1 MATTLLE
8 KLEEKIDVSIETI
21 ELLRL
26 QLEEAEE
33 KIIKLEEKN
42 HLLKNRQTEWEQ
54 NLAQMLQ
61 KLEIANP
68 SKVTNRLTESA

>member
-8 KLEEKIDVSIETI
+8 KLEEKIDISIETI

-26 QLEEAEE
+26 QVEEAEE

>member
-42 HLLKNRQTEWEQ
+42 QLLKNRQTEWEQ

>member
-26 QLEEAEE
+26 QVEEAEE

-61 KLEIANP
+61 KLEMANP